1 MLEMRHPR
9 ITRQTSYLVLRLR
22 QRGFTLI
29 ELMVTLALASVL
41 MMIAVPSYISFARNS
56 QLSDVVSNFVAG
68 FNAARSNAMKL
79 GLNTLMV
86 PLDTSVGWS
95 SGWMIFTD
103 KNWDNAYTAG
113 TDTLVAQHPAIPAGA
128 GITVTVS
135 GGSLNS
141 LSSNYLLF
149 NGSGFPKLQSGAF
162 SNGSIVFNNVDRSTT
177 IIYSQAGRT
186 RSCKTGDSDC

>member
-9 ITRQTSYLVLRLR
+9 ITRPASYQAGKWRL
-22 QRGFTLI
+22 RGFTLI

-41 MMIAVPSYISFARNS
+41 MMIAVPSYISFTRNS

-79 GLNTLMV
+79 GFNTLMI
-86 PLDTSVGWS
+86 PQDTMVGWS

-103 KNWDNAYTAG
+103 TNWDNSYTAG
-113 TDTLVAQHPAIPAGA
+113 TDTLIAEHPAIPAGA
-128 GITVTVS
+128 GITVTVI
-135 GGSLNS
+135 GGSPNS
-141 LSSNYLLF
+141 LAANYLLF

-162 SNGSIVFNNVDRSTT
+162 SNGSIVFNNMDRSTT
-177 IIYSQAGRT
+177 IIYSQAGRI

>member
-1 MLEMRHPR
+1 MRHLR
-9 ITRQTSYLVLRLR
+9 ITRWTRHLSLRLR
-22 QRGFTLI
+22 QRGFTLV
-29 ELMVTLALASVL
+29 ELMVTLALASIL
-41 MMIAVPSYISFARNS
+41 MMIAVPNYISFARNS

-68 FNAARSNAMKL
+68 FNAARSNAMRV

-86 PLDTSVGWS
+86 PQDTDVGWS

-103 KNWDNAYTAG
+103 ANWDNDYTAG

-128 GITVTVS
+128 GITVTVN
-135 GGSLNS
+135 GGLPNS
-141 LSSNYLLF
+141 LSANYLLF

-177 IIYSQAGRT
+177 IIYSQAGRI

>member
-1 MLEMRHPR
+1 MRHSR
-9 ITRQTSYLVLRLR
+9 ITRQTSHFLLRLR
-22 QRGFTLI
+22 QRGFTLV

-41 MMIAVPSYISFARNS
+41 MMIAVPNYISFSRNS

-68 FNAARSNAMKL
+68 FNAARSNAMRV

-86 PLDTSVGWS
+86 PQDTGVGWS

-103 KNWDNAYTAG
+103 TNWDNAYTAG
-113 TDTLVAQHPAIPAGA
+113 TDTLVAQHPAIPARA
-128 GITVTVS
+128 GITVTVN
-135 GGSLNS
+135 GGLPNS
-141 LSSNYLLF
+141 LSANYLLF

-177 IIYSQAGRT
+177 IIYSQAGRI
-186 RSCKTGDSDC
+186 RSCKTGSSDC

>member
-1 MLEMRHPR
+1 MRHPQ
-9 ITRQTSYLVLRLR
+9 ITLQTSYQVVRLR
-22 QRGFTLI
+22 QRGFTLV

-41 MMIAVPSYISFARNS
+41 MMIAIPNYISFARNS

-79 GLNTLMV
+79 GFNTLMV
-86 PLDTSVGWS
+86 PQNTGVGWS

-103 KNWDNAYTAG
+103 TNWDNVYTVG
-113 TDTLVAQHPAIPAGA
+113 TDTLVTEHPAIPAGA
-128 GITVTVS
+128 GITVTVGS
-135 GGSLNS
+135 GSLNS

-149 NGSGFPKLQSGAF
+149 NGSGFPKLQNGTF

-177 IIYSQAGRT
+177 IIYSQAGRI
-186 RSCKTGDSDC
+186 RSCKTGDSGC